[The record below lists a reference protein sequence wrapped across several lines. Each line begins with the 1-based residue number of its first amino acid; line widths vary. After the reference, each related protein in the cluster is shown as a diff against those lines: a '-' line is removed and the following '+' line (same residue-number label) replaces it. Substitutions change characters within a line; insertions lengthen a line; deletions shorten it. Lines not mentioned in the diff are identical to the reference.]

1 MGKYKNPVPVV
12 LDDYVSKTVRIEFSF
27 EQYVTKGEA
36 AQGINDLLRETNGKI
51 PMEWIKLVNPTLT
64 VDKKEID

>member
-36 AQGINDLLRETNGKI
+36 AQGINDLLRETNGK
-51 PMEWIKLVNPTLT
+51 MEWIKLVNPTLT